1 MNSLFVN
8 LGLVFNEFI
17 TAMSKLLKFFTIVLY
32 FILLII
38 LGSEE
43 RNVIFFVKI
52 ADKKKA
58 IKEIKKEVKGL
69 KIQVKESKDDKT
81 RK

>member
-1 MNSLFVN
+1 M
-8 LGLVFNEFI
+8 
-17 TAMSKLLKFFTIVLY
+17 
-32 FILLII
+32 
-38 LGSEE
+38 GSEE
-43 RNVIFFVKI
+43 RNVFCFVKI

-58 IKEIKKEVKGL
+58 IKEIKKEFKEL

>member
-1 MNSLFVN
+1 MILPQRCQNSWTFLII
-8 LGLVFNEFI
+8 L
-17 TAMSKLLKFFTIVLY
+17 LY

-38 LGSEE
+38 LGVWMGHIQTTQE
-43 RNVIFFVKI
+43 RNVIFFIKI

-58 IKEIKKEVKGL
+58 IKDIKKEVKEL

>member
-1 MNSLFVN
+1 MVH
-8 LGLVFNEFI
+8 I
-17 TAMSKLLKFFTIVLY
+17 QTTQ
-32 FILLII
+32 
-38 LGSEE
+38 E
-43 RNVIFFVKI
+43 RNVIFFIKI

-58 IKEIKKEVKGL
+58 IKDIKKEVKEL

>member
-1 MNSLFVN
+1 
-8 LGLVFNEFI
+8 
-17 TAMSKLLKFFTIVLY
+17 MSKLLKFFYY
-32 FILLII
+32 FLTYFFTHYFWCLN
-38 LGSEE
+38 GSHSSNSREE
-43 RNVIFFVKI
+43 CYFLCQI

-58 IKEIKKEVKGL
+58 IKEIKKEVKEL

>member
-1 MNSLFVN
+1 MSLSQRRQNSWSFLLLYYILFYSLF
-8 LGLVFNEFI
+8 
-17 TAMSKLLKFFTIVLY
+17 
-32 FILLII
+32 

-58 IKEIKKEVKGL
+58 IKEIKKEVKEL
-69 KIQVKESKDDKT
+69 KIQVKGSKDDKT